1 MSKIIH
7 LYILDKNSIAFKRF
21 DNIVVSQN
29 SINRALNDPDAEVM
43 SINAYYSP
51 YNMILKDILGVNTM
65 WVPINEGEVISS
77 NRSIL
82 WLTNPDDLLAIQ
94 KFMEY
99 EVSCLKDFL
108 NAYEK
113 TLHNFSKQIKYLQSK
128 IDNPHP
134 ECYSL
139 ETSDSISE
147 KEQGI

>member
-1 MSKIIH
+1 MSKSIY
-7 LYILDKNSIAFKRF
+7 LYVFDKNSIAFKRF
-21 DNIVVSQN
+21 DNIEVSQT

-51 YNMILKDILGVNTM
+51 YNMILRDTLGVNTM
-65 WVPINEGEVISS
+65 WIPINEGDVISS

-82 WLTNPDDLLAIQ
+82 WLTKPDDMLAIQ
-94 KFMEY
+94 KFLEY

-113 TLHNFSKQIKYLQSK
+113 TLHNFSKQMKYLKSK
-128 IDNPHP
+128 INDLYP